1 MAGST
6 PAPFNTMKKI
16 FVLSL
21 IILASASFNT
31 VWAGKKKDKK
41 NKQQET
47 PVEVVEQ
54 AIEPVVLTTTTDS
67 LSYAAGKTATDG
79 LLPYLQQQMHVD
91 TAYMDD
97 FAKGFQEAFSK
108 VDDPKYAAYMAGSQ
122 IAQMAKQRILPSMQ
136 SNFEG
141 SDIKLSE
148 DLFNKGFIASL
159 KKDNSIFA
167 DSVARKLFSD
177 RSEAIKKAQQ
187 AEYIAQNTAWLKENA
202 TKEGVKT
209 TESGLQYKVITQG
222 NGAIPKKTDKVVVK
236 YEGKMIDGTVFDSSY
251 KRNPQTSSFRCDQV
265 IKGWTEALTMMP
277 VGSKWELYIPE
288 NLAYGER
295 QAGQIKPYSTLIFTV
310 ELDDIESE
318 AQEANEKAEISKP
331 VAKKPATK
339 KPASKR

>member
-1 MAGST
+1 
-6 PAPFNTMKKI
+6 MKKI
-16 FVLSL
+16 LILSL
-21 IILASASFNT
+21 IILGSVSFNT
-31 VWAGKKKDKK
+31 AWAGKKKDKK
-41 NKQQET
+41 NKQEAQ
-47 PVEVVEQ
+47 VEVVEQ
-54 AIEPVVLTTTTDS
+54 VVEPLVLASPADS

-91 TAYMDD
+91 TAYMDE
-97 FAKGFQEAFSK
+97 FAKGFEEAFSK

-141 SDIKLSE
+141 SDIKISE

-159 KKDNSIFA
+159 KKDNSIYP
-167 DSVARKLFSD
+167 DSVARKLFTE

-187 AEYIAQNTAWLKENA
+187 TEYIAENTAWLKENA

-295 QAGQIKPYSTLIFTV
+295 PAGQIKPYSTLIFTV
-310 ELDDIESE
+310 ELEGIENE
-318 AQEANEKAEISKP
+318 AQDS
-331 VAKKPATK
+331 AKKPDATKQPATK
-339 KPASKR
+339 KVATKK

>member
-1 MAGST
+1 
-6 PAPFNTMKKI
+6 MKKI
-16 FVLSL
+16 FLLSMV
-21 IILASASFNT
+21 ILASASFNT
-31 VWAGKKKDKK
+31 AFAGKKKDKK
-41 NKQQET
+41 NKEQQ
-47 PVEVVEQ
+47 EVVEQ
-54 AIEPVVLTTTTDS
+54 VVEPVILATATDS

-79 LLPYLQQQMHVD
+79 LIPYLQQQLHVD
-91 TAYMDD
+91 TAYMAD
-97 FAKGFQEAFSK
+97 FAKGFEEAFAK

-136 SNFEG
+136 NNFEG

-159 KKDNSIFA
+159 KKDNSIYA
-167 DSVARKLFSD
+167 DSVARKLFTE

-187 AEYIAQNTAWLKENA
+187 AEYIAKNQAWLKENA

-209 TESGLQYKVITQG
+209 TESGLQYKIITQG
-222 NGAIPKKTDKVVVK
+222 TGAIPTKTDKVVVK

-310 ELDDIESE
+310 ELENIEAE
-318 AQEANEKAEISKP
+318 AKATEAKADEKAEVKKP
-331 VAKKPATK
+331 VVKKSVAKKPAAK
-339 KPASKR
+339 K

>member
-1 MAGST
+1 
-6 PAPFNTMKKI
+6 MKKI
-16 FVLSL
+16 FILSMV
-21 IILASASFNT
+21 ILASASFNT
-31 VWAGKKKDKK
+31 AFAGKKKDKK
-41 NKQQET
+41 NK
-47 PVEVVEQ
+47 EQ
-54 AIEPVVLTTTTDS
+54 AAQVETVAQTVEPVILATTSDS

-79 LLPYLQQQMHVD
+79 LLPYLQQQLHVN

-97 FAKGFQEAFSK
+97 FTKGFEEAFNK
-108 VDDPKYAAYMAGSQ
+108 VDDPKYLAYMAGSQ

-136 SNFEG
+136 NNFEG

-148 DLFNKGFIASL
+148 ELFNKGFIASL
-159 KKDNSIFA
+159 KNDNSVYA
-167 DSVARKLFSD
+167 DSTARKLFVS
-177 RSEAIKKAQQ
+177 RSEAIKKAQE
-187 AEYIAQNTAWLKENA
+187 AEYKAKNEAWLKDNA

-222 NGAIPKKTDKVVVK
+222 TGAKPQKTDKVVVK

-251 KRNPQTSSFRCDQV
+251 KRNPQTSTFRCDQV

-310 ELDDIESE
+310 ELENIEVEKKE
-318 AQEANEKAEISKP
+318 AEVKTD
-331 VAKKPATK
+331 AKKPATTKPAAK
-339 KPASKR
+339 KPAAKKTTAKK

>member
-1 MAGST
+1 M
-6 PAPFNTMKKI
+6 PAPFYTMKKI
-16 FVLSL
+16 IILS
-21 IILASASFNT
+21 IAILASATFNT
-31 VWAGKKKDKK
+31 ALAGKKKDKK
-41 NKQQET
+41 NKEQET
-47 PVEVVEQ
+47 QIEAVAQ
-54 AIEPVVLTTTTDS
+54 AVEPVVLTTSSDS

-79 LLPYLQQQMHVD
+79 LLPYLQQQLHVD

-97 FAKGFQEAFSK
+97 FVKGFEEAFDK
-108 VDDPKYAAYMAGSQ
+108 VDDPKYLAYMAGSQ

-136 SNFEG
+136 GNFEG
-141 SDIKLSE
+141 TDVKLSE
-148 DLFNKGFIASL
+148 NLFNKGFIASL
-159 KKDNSIFA
+159 KKDNSIIV
-167 DSVARKLFSD
+167 DSVARNLFVT
-177 RSEAIKKAQQ
+177 RSEEIKKAQQ
-187 AEYIAQNTAWLKENA
+187 AEYIEQNQAWLKENA

-209 TESGLQYKVITQG
+209 TSSGLQYKVITQG
-222 NGAIPKKTDKVVVK
+222 TGAIPTKTDKVVVK

>member
-1 MAGST
+1 
-6 PAPFNTMKKI
+6 MKKI
-16 FVLSL
+16 FILSMV
-21 IILASASFNT
+21 ILASASFNT
-31 VWAGKKKDKK
+31 AFAGKKKDKK
-41 NKQQET
+41 NK
-47 PVEVVEQ
+47 EQ
-54 AIEPVVLTTTTDS
+54 AAQVETVAQTVEPVILATTSDS

-79 LLPYLQQQMHVD
+79 LLPYLQQQLHVD

-97 FAKGFQEAFSK
+97 FTKGFEEAFNK
-108 VDDPKYAAYMAGSQ
+108 VDDPKYLAYMAGSQ

-136 SNFEG
+136 NNFEG

-148 DLFNKGFIASL
+148 ELFNKGFIASL
-159 KKDNSIFA
+159 KNDNSVYA
-167 DSVARKLFSD
+167 DSTARKLFVS
-177 RSEAIKKAQQ
+177 RSEAIKKAQE
-187 AEYIAQNTAWLKENA
+187 AEYKAKNEAWLKDNA

-222 NGAIPKKTDKVVVK
+222 TGAKPQKTDKVVVK

-251 KRNPQTSSFRCDQV
+251 KRNPQTSTFRCDQV

-310 ELDDIESE
+310 ELENIEAEKKE
-318 AQEANEKAEISKP
+318 AEVKTD
-331 VAKKPATK
+331 AKKPATTKPAAK
-339 KPASKR
+339 KPAAKKTTAKK

>member
-1 MAGST
+1 
-6 PAPFNTMKKI
+6 MKKI
-16 FVLSL
+16 FILSMV
-21 IILASASFNT
+21 ILASASFNT
-31 VWAGKKKDKK
+31 AFAGKKKDKK
-41 NKQQET
+41 NK
-47 PVEVVEQ
+47 EQ
-54 AIEPVVLTTTTDS
+54 AAQVETVAQTVEPVILTTTSDS

-79 LLPYLQQQMHVD
+79 LLPYLQQQLHVD

-97 FAKGFQEAFSK
+97 FTKGFEEAFNK
-108 VDDPKYAAYMAGSQ
+108 VDDPKYLAYMAGSQ

-136 SNFEG
+136 NNFEG

-148 DLFNKGFIASL
+148 ELFNKGFIASL
-159 KKDNSIFA
+159 KNDNSVYA
-167 DSVARKLFSD
+167 DSTARKLFVS
-177 RSEAIKKAQQ
+177 RSEAIKKAQE
-187 AEYIAQNTAWLKENA
+187 AEYKAKNEAWLKDNA

-222 NGAIPKKTDKVVVK
+222 TGAKPQKTDKVVVK

-251 KRNPQTSSFRCDQV
+251 KRNPQTSTFRCDQV

-310 ELDDIESE
+310 ELENIEVEKKE
-318 AQEANEKAEISKP
+318 AEVKTD
-331 VAKKPATK
+331 AKKPATTKPAAK
-339 KPASKR
+339 KPAAKKTTAKK

>member
-1 MAGST
+1 
-6 PAPFNTMKKI
+6 MKKI
-16 FVLSL
+16 FILSMV
-21 IILASASFNT
+21 ILASASFNT
-31 VWAGKKKDKK
+31 AFAGKKKDKK
-41 NKQQET
+41 NK
-47 PVEVVEQ
+47 EQ
-54 AIEPVVLTTTTDS
+54 AAQVETVAQTVEPVILATTSDS

-79 LLPYLQQQMHVD
+79 LLPYLQQQLHVD

-97 FAKGFQEAFSK
+97 FTKGFEEAFNK
-108 VDDPKYAAYMAGSQ
+108 VDDPKYLAYMAGSQ

-136 SNFEG
+136 NNFEG

-148 DLFNKGFIASL
+148 ELFNKGFIASL
-159 KKDNSIFA
+159 KNDNSVYA
-167 DSVARKLFSD
+167 DSTARKLFVS
-177 RSEAIKKAQQ
+177 RSEAIKKAQE
-187 AEYIAQNTAWLKENA
+187 AEYKAKNEAWLKDNA

-222 NGAIPKKTDKVVVK
+222 TGAKPQKTDKVVVK

-251 KRNPQTSSFRCDQV
+251 KRNPQTSTFRCDQV

-310 ELDDIESE
+310 ELENIEAEKKE
-318 AQEANEKAEISKP
+318 AEVKTDAKKSATTKP
-331 VAKKPATK
+331 AAKKPAAK
-339 KPASKR
+339 KTTAKK